1 MEQAL
6 SRDLAEPRRVK
17 EFGRQTPPPRDA
29 VNAPQTFAIA
39 MSRLPGVDNAPGLIL
54 LTVDVSGKAPK
65 RVGTVTDAGLR
76 GRLAHFDAHRANEI
90 AAIRQALATE
100 SGEATVYESWPGLAR
115 CLQFWHGFTGSQI
128 RPIEWTCEKC
138 GASGSV
144 EIGGSVGESVVRRCA
159 CGQANRMTVPKYMPS
174 HDHISPRGMLTGPAQ
189 TGPRKVKKILVGP
202 RWKQTRP

>member
-6 SRDLAEPRRVK
+6 SQDLADPRRARDL
-17 EFGRQTPPPRDA
+17 RDA
-29 VNAPQTFAIA
+29 MNAPQTFAIV

-54 LTVDVSGKAPK
+54 LTVDASGKAPK

-76 GRLAHFDAHRANEI
+76 GRLAHFDSHRANEI

-100 SGEATVYESWPGLAR
+100 RGEATVYESWPGIAR

-138 GASGSV
+138 SATGSV
-144 EIGGSVGESVVRRCA
+144 EIGGSVGESVARRCS
-159 CGQANRMTVPKYMPS
+159 CGQINRMTVPKYMPT
-174 HDHISPRGMLTGPAQ
+174 HDAVSPRGMLAGP
-189 TGPRKVKKILVGP
+189 PRSESRKSKKILVGP
-202 RWKQTRP
+202 RWKPNKPA